1 MHLCV
6 IVKTC
11 RLLCEPSMRHVRVA
25 SVCTGRLW
33 GWQWIVYV
41 DTARRRCVRAP
52 VGASLLST
60 PDAEGGGPAGAM
72 RARNVQV
79 RCGRYVYVCS
89 TVMRALGTSM
99 ASARRTPP
107 PGTHLLSHFRGL
119 CWRAQDAWLAVAAY
133 CTGYICTSIRA
144 VAAVTSSGCSRAPR
158 RAGVH
163 THP

>member
-1 MHLCV
+1 LLVWALSVCLPIRHHPPTCQRSGGCAVGTNGLVPYVHTYVRTHVHLCV

-60 PDAEGGGPAGAM
+60 PDAEGGG
-72 RARNVQV
+72 RLARCAHVTYK
-79 RCGRYVYVCS
+79 C
-89 TVMRALGTSM
+89 
-99 ASARRTPP
+99 
-107 PGTHLLSHFRGL
+107 
-119 CWRAQDAWLAVAAY
+119 
-133 CTGYICTSIRA
+133 
-144 VAAVTSSGCSRAPR
+144 AAVGTYTFVRLSCVRSALPWPQRAARHPQ
-158 RAGVH
+158 AH
-163 THP
+163 TC